1 MKKLL
6 KKICVCKITILLSSL
21 LLLSS
26 LIINI
31 IFLYYHY
38 FKLDFEE
45 VYKAVNEI
53 NQDDII
59 WQSTRCDS
67 LVGDKYLREDSHLD
81 NWLDVDL
88 EKFTYIISY
97 GYELVDLSISFSE
110 LKNSNGLYFVPKAI
124 FKKEKKN
131 TIYVYRLRKTNI
143 DYDIHEISRN
153 VFFV

>member
-6 KKICVCKITILLSSL
+6 KKIGVCKITILLSSL